1 MSFNRNILGSITRK
15 TVNTNININRNINTN
30 NNIYKNKIT
39 RNEEF
44 IPNQTTSSSYQQP
57 IQEDYSSDF
66 TKIYSINYNNYI
78 GNKFTI
84 PDDIGIVLNDF
95 SINLIPKKTNSVF
108 KLIITI
114 NYNCS
119 SHFNSYINLE
129 LKYKKT
135 NSGSFNNND
144 TNNDNTNNNNNDNNN
159 NDNNDNNN
167 DNNTNNL
174 INQYD
179 NNDISYNNNDISY
192 NNYINDD
199 GSYSLGSYYLGT
211 GSTSFLYNVFN
222 ASTIIQIPST
232 NNTLINFFIVAKIYN
247 TQDDMYYD
255 MSITDE
261 YKPVIL
267 FDVPGNTFLIEEI
280 NS

>member
-44 IPNQTTSSSYQQP
+44 TPIQSTSSSYQQP
-57 IQEDYSSDF
+57 IQEEYSSDF

-135 NSGSFNNND
+135 NSGSFNNYNE
-144 TNNDNTNNNNNDNNN
+144 NNNNNYIN
-159 NDNNDNNN
+159 ND
-167 DNNTNNL
+167 
-174 INQYD
+174 
-179 NNDISYNNNDISY
+179 S
-192 NNYINDD
+192 
-199 GSYSLGSYYLGT
+199 SYSLGSYYLGT

-222 ASTIIQIPST
+222 ASTMIQIPSSD
-232 NNTLINFFIVAKIYN
+232 NTLINFFIVAKIYN
-247 TQDDMYYD
+247 TQDDTYYD

-267 FDVPGNTFLIEEI
+267 FDVPGNTFLIEEM

>member
-15 TVNTNININRNINTN
+15 TVNTNININRNININ
-30 NNIYKNKIT
+30 NNIYKNNIN
-39 RNEEF
+39 RNAEF
-44 IPNQTTSSSYQQP
+44 IPNQTTSSNYQQP
-57 IQEDYSSDF
+57 IQDDYSSEF
-66 TKIYSINYNNYI
+66 TKIYSINYNNYT
-78 GNKFTI
+78 GNKLTI

-108 KLIITI
+108 KLSITI

-135 NSGSFNNND
+135 NNDSFNNE
-144 TNNDNTNNNNNDNNN
+144 NDND
-159 NDNNDNNN
+159 
-167 DNNTNNL
+167 
-174 INQYD
+174 Y
-179 NNDISYNNNDISY
+179 DISSNDS
-192 NNYINDD
+192 
-199 GSYSLGSYYLGT
+199 SYSLGSYYLGT

-222 ASTIIQIPST
+222 ASTIIQIEST
-232 NNTLINFFIVAKIYN
+232 NNTLINFFIIAKIYN
-247 TQDDMYYD
+247 TQDDTYYD

-267 FDVPGNTFLIEEI
+267 FDVPGNNFLIEEM